1 MRNISLDLERTIFS
15 DKNTSNNFID
25 DSILKFKNHNI
36 KMAIKPIKSVK
47 NKEINKTNK
56 TIKIINE
63 TYDRD
68 NYENNKDFLF
78 SENINNTIFQNK
90 RPIVLK
96 RIEIIN
102 SSPNKKEKEK
112 EIKSKY
118 QICDKIKIELISN
131 YGHSKYIGL
140 SGIEF
145 FDDIESLIDVN
156 SNIKDIKLNQIKN
169 NRQKKMI
176 SNLIYVF
183 M

>member
-1 MRNISLDLERTIFS
+1 MN
-15 DKNTSNNFID
+15 
-25 DSILKFKNHNI
+25 
-36 KMAIKPIKSVK
+36 IKPIKSVK

-56 TIKIINE
+56 TIKIVNE

-112 EIKSKY
+112 EYVIK
-118 QICDKIKIELISN
+118 
-131 YGHSKYIGL
+131 
-140 SGIEF
+140 
-145 FDDIESLIDVN
+145 
-156 SNIKDIKLNQIKN
+156 
-169 NRQKKMI
+169 
-176 SNLIYVF
+176 
-183 M
+183 